1 MLQCCCQKGGAERRI
16 ILNIVKQKLR
26 KVSGGIAKELR
37 DELELQIGQ
46 EATFQLAELEDGE
59 KVIIIRNVN
68 PLKTM
73 RRKKRK

>member
-1 MLQCCCQKGGAERRI
+1 MNI
-16 ILNIVKQKLR
+16 IKQKLR

-68 PLKTM
+68 PLKTN

>member
-1 MLQCCCQKGGAERRI
+1 MHI
-16 ILNIVKQKLR
+16 IKQKLR

-59 KVIIIRNVN
+59 RVIIIRNVN
-68 PLKTM
+68 PLKTNP
-73 RRKKRK
+73 RKKRK

>member
-1 MLQCCCQKGGAERRI
+1 MNI
-16 ILNIVKQKLR
+16 IKQKLR

>member
-1 MLQCCCQKGGAERRI
+1 MNI
-16 ILNIVKQKLR
+16 IKQKLR

-68 PLKTM
+68 PLKTT
-73 RRKKRK
+73 RRKKRG